1 MQIPIFEKARCGR
14 MRAVRFSQY
23 GATDVL
29 QVVEAADPVPGE
41 DEVLV
46 RVRATSINP
55 GEAKIRNGSLHA
67 RFPATFP
74 SGQGSDVAGVVE
86 RIGDGVDAFA
96 VGDEVIGW
104 TDERAAQAELVVTGR
119 ANLTR
124 KPAEVSWEVAGSL
137 YVAGATGWA
146 AVRAVGAAEGDTV
159 LVNRA
164 AGGVGVF
171 ATQLARNAGAHVIG
185 LAGEANHDFLRS
197 LQITPV
203 TYGDGVGDRIREA
216 APGGVDAVIDLVGGG
231 YVALALDEL
240 GVAPDRVDT
249 VADFDAAKRGVKMEG
264 NAAGASAAV
273 LAELAG
279 LAAAGRLQVPIAA
292 TYSLAEVRAAYEDL
306 AGGHTR
312 GKIVL
317 LP

>member
-1 MQIPIFEKARCGR
+1 MS
-14 MRAVRFSQY
+14 RAVRFSEY
-23 GATDVL
+23 GGIDVL
-29 QVVEAADPVPGE
+29 EVVEVDDPVPGPG
-41 DEVLV
+41 EVLV

-55 GEAKIRNGSLHA
+55 GEAKIREGALHA
-67 RFPATFP
+67 RWPSTFP
-74 SGQGSDVAGVVE
+74 SGEGSDVAGVIEALGPDV
-86 RIGDGVDAFA
+86 DGFS

-104 TDERAAQAELVVTGR
+104 SDNRAAHAELVLVER

-124 KPAEVSWEVAGSL
+124 KPPELAWEVAGAL
-137 YVAGATGWA
+137 FVAGATGWA

-159 LVNRA
+159 VVAGA

-171 ATQLARNAGAHVIG
+171 TVQLAVNAGARVIG
-185 LAGEANHDFLRS
+185 LASERHHDWLRAHGV
-197 LQITPV
+197 QPV
-203 TYGDGVGDRIREA
+203 AYDGGPTGTLDRIREA
-216 APGGVDAVIDLVGGG
+216 AAGGSGVIDAFIDLVGGG

-240 GVAPDRVDT
+240 GVAPARVDT
-249 VADFDAAKRGVKMEG
+249 IADFEAIEKRGVKGDG

-279 LAAAGRLQVPIAA
+279 LVVAGKLEVPIQA
-292 TYSLAEVRAAYEDL
+292 TYPLDEVRDAYAER
-306 AGGHTR
+306 ARGHTR